1 MAKRQTRRSIS
12 VKGITY
18 QRLKDY
24 CEASGISVSGYLEEI
39 IAEKL
44 DAAGVPVPK
53 AVKPRPAPKVVDSD
67 EIVSQHFTF

>member
-24 CEASGISVSGYLEEI
+24 CETEDVSVSGFLERI
-39 IAEKL
+39 IAEQL
-44 DAAGVPVPK
+44 DAVGAPIPVRVEPRARPK
-53 AVKPRPAPKVVDSD
+53 AIESD

>member
-53 AVKPRPAPKVVDSD
+53 AVKPRPPTKVPESE